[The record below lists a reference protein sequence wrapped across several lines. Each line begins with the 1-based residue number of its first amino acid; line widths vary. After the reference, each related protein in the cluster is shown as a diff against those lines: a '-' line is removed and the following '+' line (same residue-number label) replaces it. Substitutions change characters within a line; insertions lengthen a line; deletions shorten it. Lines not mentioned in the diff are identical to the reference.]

1 MIGQTRPGN
10 YLFPMSLKIARW
22 FHRKGLSRSKLKG
35 GRVHRWLGDHLLSKH
50 LWVFHRG
57 PMARG
62 WLIGCIIC
70 TSPFFGL
77 HLITAVLLAM
87 VFRANIPLTFFI
99 QWSTNVFTVPVY
111 YSLAYAFGCRLL
123 GTKMIFVDGW
133 AKVLAHPDLLSIFPP
148 LFLGCTIIGLTLGMS
163 GYGLIYL
170 FWKKPPPPRSLDE
183 IEPERDESRLF

>member
-1 MIGQTRPGN
+1 
-10 YLFPMSLKIARW
+10 
-22 FHRKGLSRSKLKG
+22 
-35 GRVHRWLGDHLLSKH
+35 VHRWLGDHLLSKH

-148 LFLGCTIIGLTLGMS
+148 LFLGMHDYRSDPGNVRLRIDLPVLEEAAAAA
-163 GYGLIYL
+163 
-170 FWKKPPPPRSLDE
+170 KPR
-183 IEPERDESRLF
+183 

>member
-123 GTKMIFVDGW
+123 GTKMIFVDGLGEGPGAPGSAFHFSSTLPGMHDYRSDPGNVRLRIDLPVLEEAAAA
-133 AKVLAHPDLLSIFPP
+133 AK
-148 LFLGCTIIGLTLGMS
+148 
-163 GYGLIYL
+163 
-170 FWKKPPPPRSLDE
+170 PR
-183 IEPERDESRLF
+183 